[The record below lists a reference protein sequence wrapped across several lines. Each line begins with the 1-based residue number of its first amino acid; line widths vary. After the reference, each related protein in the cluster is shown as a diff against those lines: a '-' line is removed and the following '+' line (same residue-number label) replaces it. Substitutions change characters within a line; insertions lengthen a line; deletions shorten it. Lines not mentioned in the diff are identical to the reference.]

1 MARTVTS
8 RAPAASGAPAR
19 RPRTLLIIGGAEDKV
34 GRSVVLKRFVKLA
47 GGRASRI
54 AIIPTASSFVDEVA
68 ETYTNV
74 FTRLRAGGDIEIVHA
89 PSRAAA
95 RDPDMVAR
103 LDRATGIFIGGGSQ
117 LKLSQFLVGTP
128 VGDAIR
134 QAYERGAVIAGTSAG
149 ASIMSRF
156 MISLGEEGLTPRQRA
171 SQLTAGLGLLENV
184 IVDQHFDQRG
194 RYGRLMSL
202 VANSPNL
209 LGMGIDENTAVEIRD
224 EKVMTILG
232 SGGVFVIDAREAVTD
247 APDAR
252 RGAPLLV
259 SGAIVHSLPTGATF
273 DLTSVTLTRF
283 VERHP
288 DIEVAVSSARDRSDR
303 APRVAAASDA
313 GADTPGASA
322 AAVPRL
328 PRARPRKP

>member
-1 MARTVTS
+1 MSSSLTS
-8 RAPAASGAPAR
+8 PPAR
-19 RPRTLLIIGGAEDKV
+19 RRTLLIIGGAEDKL
-34 GRSVVLKRFVKLA
+34 GRSVVLKRFVRLA
-47 GGRASRI
+47 GGRSSHI
-54 AIIPTASSFVDEVA
+54 VIIPTASSFVDEVA
-68 ETYTNV
+68 ETYTRV
-74 FTRLRAGGDIEIVHA
+74 FTRLRAGSDIEVVHA

-95 RDPDMVAR
+95 HDPVLVER
-103 LDRATGIFIGGGSQ
+103 LERATGVFMSGGSQ

-128 VGDAIR
+128 VGDAIHA
-134 QAYERGAVIAGTSAG
+134 AYGRGAIIAGTSAG

-156 MISLGEEGLTPRQRA
+156 MISLGDEGLTPRQRA

-224 EKVMTILG
+224 ERVMTIIG
-232 SGGVFVIDAREAVTD
+232 TGGVFVIDARAAVTD

-252 RGAPLLV
+252 RGAPMLV
-259 SGAIVHSLPTGATF
+259 SGAVVHSLPTGATF
-273 DLTSVTLTRF
+273 DLRSVSLTRF

-288 DIEVAVSSARDRSDR
+288 DIEVAVASAKDR
-303 APRVAAASDA
+303 AAP
-313 GADTPGASA
+313 T
-322 AAVPRL
+322 L
-328 PRARPRKP
+328 PPAHRAET

>member
-1 MARTVTS
+1 MSSSLTS
-8 RAPAASGAPAR
+8 PSAR
-19 RPRTLLIIGGAEDKV
+19 RRTLLIIGGAEDKL
-34 GRSVVLKRFVKLA
+34 GRSVVLKRFVRLA
-47 GGRASRI
+47 GGRSSRI

-68 ETYTNV
+68 ETYTRV
-74 FTRLRAGGDIEIVHA
+74 FTRLRAGSDIEVVHA

-95 RDPDMVAR
+95 HDPELVAR
-103 LDRATGIFIGGGSQ
+103 LERATGVFMSGGSQ

-128 VGDAIR
+128 VGDAIHA
-134 QAYERGAVIAGTSAG
+134 AYGRGVVIAGTSAG

-156 MISLGEEGLTPRQRA
+156 MISLGDEGLTPRQRA

-224 EKVMTILG
+224 ERVMTIIG
-232 SGGVFVIDAREAVTD
+232 TGGVFVIDARAAVTD

-252 RGAPLLV
+252 RGAPMLV
-259 SGAIVHSLPTGATF
+259 SGAVVHSLPTGATF
-273 DLTSVTLTRF
+273 DLRSVSLTRF

-288 DIEVAVSSARDRSDR
+288 DIEVAVASAKDR
-303 APRVAAASDA
+303 AAP
-313 GADTPGASA
+313 T
-322 AAVPRL
+322 L
-328 PRARPRKP
+328 PPAHPTET